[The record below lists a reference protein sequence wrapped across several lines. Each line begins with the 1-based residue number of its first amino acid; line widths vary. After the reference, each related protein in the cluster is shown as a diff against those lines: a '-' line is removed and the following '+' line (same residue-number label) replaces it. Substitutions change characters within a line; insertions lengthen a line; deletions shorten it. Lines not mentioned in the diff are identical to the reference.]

1 MSEENKQ
8 KPKDSLLF
16 KKGKRSYADD
26 AFDVLEELKEK
37 KTSELSVEE
46 MRDRLKSR
54 GYTP

>member
-37 KTSELSVEE
+37 KTSELSIEE

>member
-1 MSEENKQ
+1 MSEQNKP

-26 AFDVLEELKEK
+26 AFDVLQELKEK
-37 KTSELSVEE
+37 KTSDLSIEE
-46 MRDRLKSR
+46 MLERLKSR